1 MKYRGLLDFS
11 DGKLFTGGL
20 IPQILKLVS
29 RIRFRI
35 AAKVVVQEFSWFS
48 ASHCILKGDPL
59 GRYRSPLV
67 VALWIFA
74 YTASYKPLLHMWFV
88 CNLGTLWRVFDFP
101 SIRTPWERF
110 GKETNMQKILFETA
124 GSCWWCSIEK
134 MMVSLTSSLPQV
146 TAPKH
151 QCLAGKSAR
160 WWHFDPDS
168 QWRILETSDAGNC
181 KKWGVKDEGGIPKHC
196 RSPRP
201 WKEKKIYRY
210 IHTLYIYIYRWSHTF
225 DTVEGSDILLTS

>member
-101 SIRTPWERF
+101 SIRKPWERF

-124 GSCWWCSIEK
+124 GSCWWFSIEK

-168 QWRILETSDAGNC
+168 QWRILETSDAGNW
-181 KKWGVKDEGGIPKHC
+181 KNEVWNTKEESPNIVGVQDRGREKIKYIGI
-196 RSPRP
+196 
-201 WKEKKIYRY
+201 
-210 IHTLYIYIYRWSHTF
+210 YIYIYSRWSHTF